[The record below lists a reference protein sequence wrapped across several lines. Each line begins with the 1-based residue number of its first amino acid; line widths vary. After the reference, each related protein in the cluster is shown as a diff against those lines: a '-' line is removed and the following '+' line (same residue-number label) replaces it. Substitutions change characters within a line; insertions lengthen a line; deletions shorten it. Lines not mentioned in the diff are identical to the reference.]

1 MNISNII
8 KLFPL
13 TFFLILSFACK
24 GWKMT
29 DKAIP
34 LPPVKNVPE
43 STWKRLSEK
52 RTYFGHQSVGFNIVE
67 GLKDVIKE
75 NPQIKLNIVETNDP
89 TMFGIPIFAHS
100 CNGKNHYPIS
110 KVDAFVE
117 SMERGIGNNA
127 DYAFFKLCFVDITA
141 NTDVQKVFTYYREK
155 MEKLKDQYPKTIFI
169 HVTVPLTTVQ
179 RGPKA
184 FIKKIIGRPIDGYA
198 DNIKRNEFN
207 SLLRKE
213 YEGKAPILDLAK
225 IESITSNGKSVAF
238 TKDGKSFYAMNPEYT
253 HDGGHLNETGR
264 KVVAQSLLILL
275 ANLIE
280 QKY

>member
-13 TFFLILSFACK
+13 TFFLILSVACK
-24 GWKMT
+24 GGKMT

-34 LPPVKNVPE
+34 LAPVKNVPE
-43 STWKRLSEK
+43 FTWKRLSEK
-52 RTYFGHQSVGFNIVE
+52 RIYFGHQSVGFNIVE

-75 NPQIKLNIVETNDP
+75 NPHIKLNIVETNDS

-100 CNGKNHYPIS
+100 RNGNNHDPKS
-110 KVDAFVE
+110 KVDSFAE
-117 SMERGIGNNA
+117 SMDHGIGNNA

-141 NTDVQKVFTYYREK
+141 TTDVQEVFTYYREK
-155 MEKLKDQYPKTIFI
+155 MDKLKDQYPKTTFV

-179 RGPKA
+179 RGPEA

-213 YEGKAPILDLAK
+213 YKGKEPIFDIAN
-225 IESITSNGKSVAF
+225 IESVTSNGKSVVF
-238 TKDGKSFYAMNPEYT
+238 TKDGKSFYAMNPEFT
-253 HDGGHLNETGR
+253 HDGGHLNQIGR
-264 KVVAQSLLILL
+264 KIVAEHLLTLL
-275 ANLIE
+275 VDAY
-280 QKY
+280 K